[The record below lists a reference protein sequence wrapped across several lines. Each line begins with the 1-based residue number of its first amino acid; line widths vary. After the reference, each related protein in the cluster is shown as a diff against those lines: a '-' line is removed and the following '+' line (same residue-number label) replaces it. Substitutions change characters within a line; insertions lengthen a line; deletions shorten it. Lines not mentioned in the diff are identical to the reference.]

1 MLGVIYKIK
10 KSMDPRLYNGA
21 MLIGLNGLT
30 VKSHGGTDAVGY
42 SVAIEN
48 AAKLVRQDFVAT
60 IRKEIEK
67 LIWTN

>member
-30 VKSHGGTDAVGY
+30 VKSHGGTDAGGY

-60 IRKEIEK
+60 IRK
-67 LIWTN
+67 